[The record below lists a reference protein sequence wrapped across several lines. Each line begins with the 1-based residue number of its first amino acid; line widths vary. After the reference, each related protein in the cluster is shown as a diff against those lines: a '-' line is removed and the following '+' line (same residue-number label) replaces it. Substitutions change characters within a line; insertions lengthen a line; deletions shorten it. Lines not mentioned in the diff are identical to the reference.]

1 MWETAAAHTP
11 KIHLSKD
18 PPAMRLDDLVRAFWD
33 RPVYQRVFLAFT
45 VGVFL
50 ACSARMAEAN
60 AKRPMGVGG
69 LLSDSVP
76 AAASVTGGPSASA
89 PPRS

>member
-1 MWETAAAHTP
+1 
-11 KIHLSKD
+11 
-18 PPAMRLDDLVRAFWD
+18 MRLDDLIRAFWD

-60 AKRPMGVGG
+60 VQGRSGG

-76 AAASVTGGPSASA
+76 AAVGAGAAASASPA